1 MQSKSYALLLV
12 EYLQEQAT
20 DHLDRRRAAELM
32 RKALQRGRQF
42 RNMICCQPGPQSRGK
57 IEC

>member
-20 DHLDRRRAAELM
+20 DHLDRRRSRRADAESVAAGTPISEHDLLP
-32 RKALQRGRQF
+32 A
-42 RNMICCQPGPQSRGK
+42 GPAESG
-57 IEC
+57 ED